1 MTTFVGIDVS
11 KAQLDVALRPSG
23 ERMRVA
29 NSEEG
34 IAELIA
40 SLSRSAPTLVVVE
53 ATGGYQAALVASLA
67 IEKLP
72 TAVVNPR
79 QVRDFAKAT
88 GQLAKTD
95 AIDADVLAHFGE
107 VLRPEPKPLP
117 DEQTLALEALIT
129 RRRQVVEMITAEK
142 NRLAQSHKS
151 LRAGIK
157 SHINFLQRELSDIH
171 RDLDGMLRQSP
182 VWREQEDLLRTA
194 KGVGRMTVATLF
206 AELPELGKLDRKQIA
221 ALVGV
226 APFNRDSG
234 PYRGKR
240 KIWGGRA
247 SVRATLYMAALV
259 ASRHNPTIR
268 AFYERLCAAG
278 KPKKLALTACMRK
291 LLTILNAMA
300 RTNTAWRGALP
311 ATAQNSC

>member
-1 MTTFVGIDVS
+1 MTSFVGIDVS
-11 KAQLDVALRPSG
+11 KAQLDVAVRPSG
-23 ERMRVA
+23 ERMRVG
-29 NSEEG
+29 NSEQG

-40 SLSRSAPTLVVVE
+40 RLSGVGPTLVIVE

-67 IEKLP
+67 IAKLP

-88 GQLAKTD
+88 GRLAKTD

-107 VLRPEPKPLP
+107 VLRPEPKPLL

-142 NRLAQSHKS
+142 NRLAQTHKS
-151 LRAGIK
+151 LRASIK
-157 SHINFLQRELSDIH
+157 SHINFLQRELQDIH
-171 RDLDGMLRQSP
+171 RDLDEMLRQSP
-182 VWREQEDLLRTA
+182 LWREQEDLLRSA
-194 KGVGRMTVATLF
+194 KGVGRTTVATLF

-226 APFNRDSG
+226 APINRDSG
-234 PYRGKR
+234 TYRGKR
-240 KIWGGRA
+240 MIWGGRA
-247 SVRATLYMAALV
+247 SVRAALYMAALV
-259 ASRHNPTIR
+259 ATRHNPTIR

-291 LLTILNAMA
+291 LLTILNAMV
-300 RTNTAWRGALP
+300 RTNTSWRSLP
-311 ATAQNSC
+311 ATAQDSC